1 MIFHGFY
8 NLKHVGDIL
17 LARCGEGRTF
27 DYDKYDDL
35 VVLKDKKENVI
46 GYNLLNASKYLGSLN
61 NGLIKFS
68 DEQVD
73 AFNEILEKY
82 GFLAV
87 TVDKTPRFI
96 VGEVVSMCDH
106 PDSDHLHICQVNLG
120 NEETQI
126 VCCAPNVEQGQRVV
140 VATIG
145 AIMPSGLVIKPS
157 KLRKVDSNG
166 MICSARELGLPNAPQ
181 VRGIL
186 VLDKEKYNIGESFF

>member
-1 MIFHGFY
+1 MFHGFY
-8 NLKHVGDIL
+8 NLDHVGDIM
-17 LARCGEGRTF
+17 LARIVDGKTF
-27 DYDKYDDL
+27 SYDKYDDL

-96 VGEVVSMCDH
+96 VCEVVSMCDH

-126 VCCAPNVEQGQRVV
+126 VCGAPNVEQGQRVV

>member
-1 MIFHGFY
+1 MFHGFY
-8 NLKHVGDIL
+8 NLDHVGDIM
-17 LARCGEGRTF
+17 LARIVDGKTF
-27 DYDKYDDL
+27 SYDKYDDL

-106 PDSDHLHICQVNLG
+106 QDSDHLHICQVNLG

-126 VCCAPNVEQGQRVV
+126 VCGAPNVEQGQRVV

>member
-1 MIFHGFY
+1 MFHGFY
-8 NLKHVGDIL
+8 NLDHVGDIM
-17 LARCGEGRTF
+17 LARIVDGKTF
-27 DYDKYDDL
+27 SYDKYDDL

-106 PDSDHLHICQVNLG
+106 PDSDRCV
-120 NEETQI
+120 
-126 VCCAPNVEQGQRVV
+126 
-140 VATIG
+140 
-145 AIMPSGLVIKPS
+145 
-157 KLRKVDSNG
+157 
-166 MICSARELGLPNAPQ
+166 
-181 VRGIL
+181 
-186 VLDKEKYNIGESFF
+186 

>member
-1 MIFHGFY
+1 MFHGFY
-8 NLKHVGDIL
+8 NLDHVGDIM
-17 LARCGEGRTF
+17 LARIEGGKTF
-27 DYDKYDDL
+27 SYDKYDDL

-73 AFNEILEKY
+73 AFNKILEKY
-82 GFLAV
+82 GFLPV

-96 VGEVVSMCDH
+96 VGEVVLMCDH

-126 VCCAPNVEQGQRVV
+126 VCGAPNVEQGQRVV